1 MANQRVNESTK
12 IMAKQPHILAP
23 SILSADFLR
32 LGEQIAECEAAGAD
46 WIHVDVMDGHF
57 VPNLTMGPFIVEAC
71 RRAAQLPLD
80 VHLMVESPEHLLE
93 AFAKAG
99 ASHLIVHVETC
110 PNLERTLQEIK
121 ALGCAAGVTLNPDT
135 PVKAIEPVLP
145 LVDLALVLTVHPGY
159 SGQAFLP
166 ETTPKVAALRRML
179 DAICSPAWLEVD
191 GGISAQ
197 TLPQVREAGANAFV
211 AAHAVFDY
219 PKGIAAGI
227 KALREKMI

>member
-1 MANQRVNESTK
+1 
-12 IMAKQPHILAP
+12 MAKQAHILAP

-71 RRAAQLPLD
+71 RRATQLPLD
-80 VHLMVESPEHLLE
+80 VHLMVESPERLLE
-93 AFAKAG
+93 GFAKAG

-110 PNLERTLQEIK
+110 PNLEGTLQEIK

-145 LVDLALVLTVHPGY
+145 MVDLALVLTVHPGY
-159 SGQAFLP
+159 SGQTFLP
-166 ETTPKVAALRRML
+166 ETTPKVAALRHML
-179 DAICSPAWLEVD
+179 DAIGSPAWLEVD

-219 PKGIAAGI
+219 PEGIAAGI
-227 KALREKMI
+227 KALREQLN